1 MSLEEIQRRL
11 AAAKDDLANLEG
23 LRSQAEG
30 TVILV
35 KNTLLVKEKELAA
48 SKADGSKEDI
58 EVAGDS
64 LLYFQELLNQKS
76 KAHLEAEEDV
86 RQAEAKVDGLKNK
99 EKEALGKLEDEKPR
113 GRKVTV
119 DSSDGI
125 PALQLPQEGKESPSC
140 RNHNEIELL
149 LMLTT
154 YFRSPTALLYL

>member
-23 LRSQAEG
+23 LRSQAAG
-30 TVILV
+30 TVTLV
-35 KNTLLVKEKELAA
+35 KNTLLLKEKELTAA
-48 SKADGSKEDI
+48 KADGSKEDI

-86 RQAEAKVDGLKNK
+86 RQAEAKVDGLKKK
-99 EKEALGKLEDEKPR
+99 EKEALRKLEDETPR

-125 PALQLPQEGKESPSC
+125 PALQLPPEGKESPSC
-140 RNHNEIELL
+140 RN
-149 LMLTT
+149 
-154 YFRSPTALLYL
+154 

>member
-30 TVILV
+30 TVTLV
-35 KNTLLVKEKELAA
+35 KNTLLVKEKELTAA
-48 SKADGSKEDI
+48 KADGSKEDI

-86 RQAEAKVDGLKNK
+86 RQAEVKVDDLEKK
-99 EKEALGKLEDEKPR
+99 EKEALQKLEDEKPR
-113 GRKVTV
+113 GRKVTI

-125 PALQLPQEGKESPSC
+125 PVLQLPAEGKESPSC

-149 LMLTT
+149 LLIT